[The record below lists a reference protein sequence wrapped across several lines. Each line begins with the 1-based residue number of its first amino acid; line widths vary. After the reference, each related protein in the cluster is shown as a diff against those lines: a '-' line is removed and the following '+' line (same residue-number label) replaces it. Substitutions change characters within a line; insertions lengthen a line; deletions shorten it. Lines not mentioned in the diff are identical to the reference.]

1 MMYEMTISRPQNY
14 GEGLRNLPRGLST
27 KSLGHL
33 LGYFKVIRLAY
44 GLPWEKF
51 VRKKVETSSTQRL
64 PQGNSSWLGFKST
77 RWKEKDY
84 NAGFRRSFFSEI
96 IRS

>member
-27 KSLGHL
+27 KSLGLL

-44 GLPWEKF
+44 GLPWGGEI
-51 VRKKVETSSTQRL
+51 RKKESGNKFHSATSSRQFVMA
-64 PQGNSSWLGFKST
+64 WV
-77 RWKEKDY
+77 
-84 NAGFRRSFFSEI
+84 
-96 IRS
+96 